1 MRSRRL
7 ASSFVLAFGLMTALL
22 GPANGQ
28 SDVPGQGTWRVN
40 VARSKLGPGPSPR
53 SIISTVEPVGEHTRM
68 TGVRVNADGQ
78 RLEARFLAKIDG
90 KDYPIK
96 GSVNA
101 ETVSLKRVDARTIE
115 RIDKRAGKVVET
127 SRTVY
132 SEDGKTATTTGK
144 GICARGEEFEFL
156 AFNERQ

>member
-1 MRSRRL
+1 
-7 ASSFVLAFGLMTALL
+7 
-22 GPANGQ
+22 
-28 SDVPGQGTWRVN
+28 VN
-40 VARSKLGPGPSPR
+40 VAKSKLGPGPSPR
-53 SIISTVEPVGEHTRM
+53 SIVSTIEAVGEHTRM

-78 RLEARFLAKIDG
+78 RLEARFVAKLDG

-101 ETVSLKRVDARTIE
+101 ETVSLKRVNARTVE
-115 RIDKRAGKVVET
+115 RVDKRAGKVVET

-144 GICARGEEFEFL
+144 GICVRGEEFEIWPSTSVSEDDPPIKE
-156 AFNERQ
+156 AAREPGPGSGDRPP